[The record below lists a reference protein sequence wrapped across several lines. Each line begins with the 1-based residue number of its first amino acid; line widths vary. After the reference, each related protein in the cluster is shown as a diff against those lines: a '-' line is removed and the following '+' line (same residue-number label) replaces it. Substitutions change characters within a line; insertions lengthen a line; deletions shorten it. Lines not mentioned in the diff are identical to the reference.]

1 MCFFDHTCKTSERV
15 DEVQELPFSRCHP
28 SGHGDVRELFWVV
41 VLQLLV
47 PGVGGLP
54 ELGLGFLV
62 GLEDGPAV
70 SEVLLRPLRVKKT
83 EQKVN
88 HALKHSRV
96 GVVEQSGDQL
106 FLNVG

>member
-1 MCFFDHTCKTSERV
+1 MCFFDHTCKTSEGV

-28 SGHGDVRELFWVV
+28 SGHGDIRELFWVV

-96 GVVEQSGDQL
+96 GVVEQGRDQL